1 MEGSDAVQEEVVKEK
16 PKAAKKS
23 RKPTGRDSTPDA
35 PSLPVEGSEAVPL
48 DGLVEGVP
56 VENMPKAAKKS
67 RKPKAIVQHE
77 ENNLTTLDNIPKP
90 AKKSRKPNANLPL
103 SNPDDIIQQLLNH
116 SDKTPE
122 PVIQTITENKVSP
135 NTDNE
140 DDEETVDI
148 NVSSIIINNE
158 EYLID
163 DEFNL
168 YDIKTNENI
177 GTFINEQLQLNA

>member
-1 MEGSDAVQEEVVKEK
+1 MEGSDAVPVEGVEEK

-35 PSLPVEGSEAVPL
+35 PSLPVEGSDAVPL

-56 VENMPKAAKKS
+56 V
-67 RKPKAIVQHE
+67 V
-77 ENNLTTLDNIPKP
+77 NIPKP
-90 AKKSRKPNANLPL
+90 AKKSRLPKAIVQAEDNIHKPAKKSRKPL
-103 SNPDDIIQQLLNH
+103 SNPSNPDDIIQQLLNH

-122 PVIQTITENKVSP
+122 PVIQTITENKVNP